1 MGNIL
6 ATIFKS
12 GKFTFGFTVIVTI
25 LLFIIIYPVFDKR
38 DPLDMKGFM
47 FEKPNLGQYLSQNK
61 ESEERATG
69 EAQQEYDQAT
79 LDYLESIVGAA
90 IVRETGPIE
99 LHILGTD
106 NFGRDMM
113 VQLAAG
119 TKTSLLIGLVAGAIA
134 TLVGLTL
141 GLLAGYLGGQL
152 DNFLSSVTNIFIV
165 IPSFVILILVAV
177 SIDSRSFITT
187 GIIIGLT
194 SWPWTARSVRA
205 QTTSLRNRD
214 HVNLSKLSGHS
225 MPRIIVRDILPCI
238 MSYVVM
244 AFILQVAS
252 GILAEAAI
260 SMLGLGPR
268 NVATLGLMMHWAGNF
283 NALNNGNWW
292 AFVPVVLIISLI
304 SFSLNLMNSGLDQ
317 IFNPQIRS

>member
-1 MGNIL
+1 MGHIL
-6 ATIFKS
+6 TTIFKS
-12 GKFTFGFTVIVTI
+12 GKFTFGFTVIVTV
-25 LLFIIIYPVFDKR
+25 LLFIIIYPILDKR
-38 DPLDMKGFM
+38 DPLGMGGGM
-47 FEKPNLGQYLSQNK
+47 FERPNIGKELSQNK
-61 ESEERATG
+61 EGGGKAAGPT
-69 EAQQEYDQAT
+69 QEYDQAT
-79 LDYLESIVGAA
+79 LDYLESIVGVA
-90 IVRETGPIE
+90 IVRDTGPLE

-113 VQLAAG
+113 AQLAAG
-119 TKTSLLIGLVAGAIA
+119 TKTSLLIGFVAGTIA

-177 SIDSRSFITT
+177 SIDSRSFLTT

-214 HVNLSKLSGHS
+214 HVNLSKLSGHG
-225 MPRIIVRDILPCI
+225 MPRIIVKDILPYI

-292 AFVPVVLIISLI
+292 AFVPVVLMISLI